1 MSTTETPSTLHCWLP
16 SGTGPSLCSGLV
28 NLCQTTVKGTP
39 SRTEAHSTDK
49 HSWPVPVP
57 LLSQWPHCS
66 WALWEWNGS
75 RGGVAVRLCT
85 AAFLQWCC
93 LQPDGLPHLL
103 QVGLHSPLYI
113 FVIQELWPD
122 RTVVQKTVW
131 YHEPGA
137 DPQRFVILAFL
148 SAQWRCYI
156 FPMTLLANT
165 QVYWFWNT
173 SVSLFLFSPCL
184 PSRMNMCPNN
194 CSGRGECRVGP
205 SGGQVYC
212 ECEDSWKGEACDTPY
227 CQTQCGSPDRG
238 HCQNKTCVCKTGWQ
252 GELVVLLFLL
262 LLLWGCDWFSRLA
275 SAASILF
282 LCSVSEQEPSGLMK
296 NIGSSLFLFYC
307 RVVIVR
313 FWFLP
318 RSRLFCT
325 NSCQLLLLGQ
335 GGVHW
340 AWTGQSLPQGRG
352 GSGSHVGGGR
362 LRLQHLRLS
371 DGQSVSALLCEG
383 LTDRTRRLNI
393 ARRRKN
399 HLTLLGQ

>member
-28 NLCQTTVKGTP
+28 KLCQTTVKGTP

-252 GELVVLLFLL
+252 GEPVVLLFLL

-282 LCSVSEQEPSGLMK
+282 LCKVQYQS
-296 NIGSSLFLFYC
+296 
-307 RVVIVR
+307 
-313 FWFLP
+313 
-318 RSRLFCT
+318 RSRLVWWRISVPHFFYSTAELWLYGFGFSPGPDCSVPT
-325 NSCQLLLLGQ
+325 PANSSFWGREEFTEPGLARASHKAVVDQ
-335 GGVHW
+335 GVMW
-340 AWTGQSLPQGRG
+340 V
-352 GSGSHVGGGR
+352 VGGYVFNT
-362 LRLQHLRLS
+362 S
-371 DGQSVSALLCEG
+371 DYQMVKA
-383 LTDRTRRLNI
+383 
-393 ARRRKN
+393 
-399 HLTLLGQ
+399 